1 MKNLLFFCLFFSSF
15 LLYGQNQSTD
25 NDKEL
30 IIRLQPK
37 VESTQFFQKYAT
49 NNRNGV
55 KIEAQRKVS
64 SIFNIYTIQSNDS
77 QQLMQELKRDKA
89 VVAVGYDQPIKYRNL
104 EPNDEDFG
112 EQWNMLNAQADLVWE
127 ETTGGQTADG
137 KRIVIGVLEKGFEPT
152 HEDLKDN
159 VWRNNAEIPNNGR
172 DDDNNGYVDDYFGL
186 NLFDLTDEHTPTL
199 RNGQR
204 DAHGTQVAGIIG
216 AKGNNEIGVTGIN
229 WEIDLLLL
237 SKVNLV
243 SEVLEAQ
250 EYAYNLRKKF
260 NETNG
265 REGAFIV
272 ALNHSFG
279 WDGNYRDFS
288 MGVELCE
295 MIELMGQEGILSVVA
310 TDNREIDVDEVG
322 DVLPTCPSD
331 FVIAVTASNE
341 QNEKASSSGFGEET
355 IDLAA
360 PGEGIYTLDLENDYG
375 FVSGTSM
382 ATPLVT
388 GTVGLLYSLPCTR
401 LGEDAITNP
410 ATTAKFMKA
419 VILNGTQPLLGFN
432 ERTVSNGRLDAFEA
446 MQGVQLYCG
455 RPQSD
460 NFQILSLSPNPT
472 TDVLTLAFETPD
484 FEPYQ
489 FYITNTLGQIVR
501 QKQILPSRFEDNI
514 LTEDVSGFA
523 SGIYFLT
530 LVKGENAITE
540 RFVVEN

>member
-1 MKNLLFFCLFFSSF
+1 
-15 LLYGQNQSTD
+15 
-25 NDKEL
+25 
-30 IIRLQPK
+30 
-37 VESTQFFQKYAT
+37 
-49 NNRNGV
+49 
-55 KIEAQRKVS
+55 
-64 SIFNIYTIQSNDS
+64 
-77 QQLMQELKRDKA
+77 
-89 VVAVGYDQPIKYRNL
+89 
-104 EPNDEDFG
+104 
-112 EQWNMLNAQADLVWE
+112 MLNAQADLVWD
-127 ETTGGQTADG
+127 ETTGGQTVDG
-137 KRIVIGVLEKGFEPT
+137 KRIVIGVLEKGFDPT

-186 NLFDLTDEHTPTL
+186 NLFDLTDEHT
-199 RNGQR
+199 
-204 DAHGTQVAGIIG
+204 A
-216 AKGNNEIGVTGIN
+216 
-229 WEIDLLLL
+229 
-237 SKVNLV
+237 

-260 NETNG
+260 NETDG

-272 ALNHSFG
+272 ALNYSFG
-279 WDGNYRDFS
+279 WDGNYRDFTLGLE
-288 MGVELCE
+288 MCEL
-295 MIELMGQEGILSVVA
+295 IELMGQEGILSVVA
-310 TDNREIDVDEVG
+310 TDNRDIDVDEVG

-331 FVIAVTASNE
+331 FVIAVTSSNE

-360 PGEGIYTLDLENDYG
+360 PGERIYTLSLEDGYG
-375 FVSGTSM
+375 FGSGTSM

-401 LGEDAITNP
+401 LGQDAITNP
-410 ATTAKFMKA
+410 ATTAKFIKS

-446 MQGVQLYCG
+446 MKGVQLYCG

-460 NFQILSLSPNPT
+460 NSQILSLFPNPT
-472 TDVLTLAFETPD
+472 TDALTLAFETPD

-489 FYITNTLGQIVR
+489 FYITNALGQVVR

-530 LVKGENAITE
+530 LIKGKTAITE
-540 RFVVEN
+540 RFVVER